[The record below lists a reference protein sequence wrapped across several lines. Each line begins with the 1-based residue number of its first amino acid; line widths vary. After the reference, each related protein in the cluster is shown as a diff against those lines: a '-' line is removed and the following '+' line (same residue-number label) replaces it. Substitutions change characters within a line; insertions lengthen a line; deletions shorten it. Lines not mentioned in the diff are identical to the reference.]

1 MKSTLSKAGRGL
13 YVKQGQVILRGEEIT
28 FFGFPPDIADT
39 YGYTN
44 GLPKNTDYMFRQNSF
59 VYDNKRDAD
68 IFTVKSDGCYLPNQ
82 GFGKTVGLGW
92 AVNSSKHMKHV
103 KRNCVIVQTK
113 TYPLC
118 QHILDTGYS
127 GLRVMD
133 YQILVATR
141 DIVGGEE
148 IFHDYNLD
156 GQRSR
161 KAAGQRI
168 RKAAASFKKKEV
180 GKLRPGV
187 FRNKKYRGRLYYSRT
202 TKRS

>member
-13 YVKQGQVILRGEEIT
+13 YVKKGEIILKGEEIT

-44 GLPKNTDYMFRQNSF
+44 GLPKITDYMFRQNSF

-68 IFTVKSDGCYLPNQ
+68 IFKVKSDGCYLPNQ
-82 GFGKTVGLGW
+82 GFGKSVGLGW

-141 DIVGGEE
+141 DILGGEE

-156 GQRSR
+156 GQKSR
-161 KAAGQRI
+161 KAAAGFIGVKTGVKTRLQTGLKTGQSGLLKTRV
-168 RKAAASFKKKEV
+168 KT
-180 GKLRPGV
+180 GV
-187 FRNKKYRGRLYYSRT
+187 KT
-202 TKRS
+202 TKAKD

>member
-1 MKSTLSKAGRGL
+1 
-13 YVKQGQVILRGEEIT
+13 
-28 FFGFPPDIADT
+28 
-39 YGYTN
+39 
-44 GLPKNTDYMFRQNSF
+44 MFRQNSF

-82 GFGKTVGLGW
+82 GFGKSVGLGW

-133 YQILVATR
+133 YQLLVATR
-141 DIVGGEE
+141 EIGGGEE

-161 KAAGQRI
+161 KAAAGSIGVSTGVKTRLRTGLKTGQTWLQTVVKTVVKTRVKTRLKTRLKTG
-168 RKAAASFKKKEV
+168 RKT
-180 GKLRPGV
+180 
-187 FRNKKYRGRLYYSRT
+187 GRKTGL
-202 TKRS
+202 KA

>member
-13 YVKQGQVILRGEEIT
+13 YVKKGEIILKGEEIT

-82 GFGKTVGLGW
+82 GFGKSVGLGW

-156 GQRSR
+156 GQSSR
-161 KAAGQRI
+161 KAAGQRM
-168 RKAAASFKKKEV
+168 RKAAASLKRKK
-180 GKLRPGV
+180 
-187 FRNKKYRGRLYYSRT
+187 
-202 TKRS
+202 

>member
-13 YVKQGQVILRGEEIT
+13 YVKKGEIILKGEEIT

-44 GLPKNTDYMFRQNSF
+44 GLPKITDYMFRQNSF

-68 IFTVKSDGCYLPNQ
+68 IFKVKSDGCYLPNE
-82 GFGKTVGLGW
+82 GFGKSVGLGW

-103 KRNCVIVQTK
+103 MRNCVIVQTK

-141 DIVGGEE
+141 DILGGEE

-156 GQRSR
+156 GQKSR
-161 KAAGQRI
+161 KAAAGFIGVKTGVKTRLQTGLKTGQSGLLKTRV
-168 RKAAASFKKKEV
+168 KT
-180 GKLRPGV
+180 GV
-187 FRNKKYRGRLYYSRT
+187 KT
-202 TKRS
+202 TKAKD